1 MWSCM
6 GSGLQGA
13 EASLGGFGCVC
24 CGTGSERAR
33 SSVCCLSKGLI
44 DALGLMAPFEHRSLL
59 TN

>member
-1 MWSCM
+1 MELD
-6 GSGLQGA
+6 GLRTAGCK
-13 EASLGGFGCVC
+13 GMVGCVLRCAC

-33 SSVCCLSKGLI
+33 SSVCCLSKGLV